1 MLRRIVLF
9 LAMSVMLLSLLAP
22 VAFGADPAHPTAE
35 HSQPPLL
42 ANPLAGDEHGRA
54 ARLQAVWVLII
65 FVVLLAILYPTAWKN
80 VLAGLK
86 AREQRIRADIAEA
99 EQARVRAEATLKEYN
114 AQLAA
119 ADAKVR
125 DMIAGAVTQGERVA
139 ADIRARAVAEAD
151 ESRQRALREIEGAR
165 KQALAEIYERAAE
178 LSTGIAEK
186 ILRRNINVD
195 DQRDLVRR
203 SLEELQTVQ
212 R

>member
-9 LAMSVMLLSLLAP
+9 LALGVTLLGPLAP
-22 VAFGADPAHPTAE
+22 AAPAADPAGAE
-35 HSQPPLL
+35 SKPPLL
-42 ANPLAGDEHGRA
+42 ANPFGDDHHAAA
-54 ARLQAVWVLII
+54 ARRQAVWVLVI
-65 FVVLLAILYPTAWKN
+65 FVILLAILYPTAWKN

-86 AREQRIRADIAEA
+86 AREARIRQDIADAEA
-99 EQARVRAEATLKEYN
+99 ARTRAEATLKEYN
-114 AQLAA
+114 VQLAA
-119 ADAKVR
+119 AESKVR

-139 ADIRARAVAEAD
+139 ADIRAKAVAEAD
-151 ESRQRALREIEGAR
+151 ESRQRALREIEAAR

-186 ILRRNINVD
+186 ILKRNINAD

>member
-9 LAMSVMLLSLLAP
+9 IAMSVTLLSPVTPLAF
-22 VAFGADPAHPTAE
+22 AADTATDA
-35 HSQPPLL
+35 SGKPPLI
-42 ANPLAGDEHGRA
+42 ANPLGDDHHA
-54 ARLQAVWVLII
+54 ANARRQAIWVLVI

-99 EQARVRAEATLKEYN
+99 EHARAKAEATLKEYN
-114 AQLAA
+114 TQLAA
-119 ADAKVR
+119 AEAKVR
-125 DMIAGAVTQGERVA
+125 DMIGAAVVQGERVA
-139 ADIRARAVAEAD
+139 ADIRAKAVAEAE
-151 ESRQRALREIEGAR
+151 ESRQRAVRDIESAR

-186 ILRRNINVD
+186 ILKRNINAD

>member
-9 LAMSVMLLSLLAP
+9 LAMSVMLLTPTTPIAR
-22 VAFGADPAHPTAE
+22 AADPATE
-35 HSQPPLL
+35 HAKPPLL
-42 ANPLAGDEHGRA
+42 ANPMADDEHGAA
-54 ARLQAVWVLII
+54 ARKQALWTLII

-86 AREQRIRADIAEA
+86 AREARIRQDIADAEA
-99 EQARVRAEATLKEYN
+99 ARTRAEATLKEYN

-119 ADAKVR
+119 AETKVR
-125 DMIAGAVTQGERVA
+125 EMIAGAVTQGERVA
-139 ADIRARAVAEAD
+139 ADIRAKAVAEAE

-186 ILRRNINVD
+186 ILRRNISVD

>member
-1 MLRRIVLF
+1 MLRRIVLC
-9 LAMSVMLLSLLAP
+9 LVMSVTLFGPLAP
-22 VAFGADPAHPTAE
+22 IVLAADPAGDTHGK
-35 HSQPPLL
+35 PPLL
-42 ANPLAGDEHGRA
+42 ANPFGHDEHAIA
-54 ARLQAVWVLII
+54 ARRQAVWKLII

-80 VLAGLK
+80 VLGGLK
-86 AREQRIRADIAEA
+86 AREQRIRKDIADAEA
-99 EQARVRAEATLKEYN
+99 ARTKAEATLREYN

-119 ADAKVR
+119 AEAKVR
-125 DMIAGAVTQGERVA
+125 DMIGAAVVQGERVA

-151 ESRQRALREIEGAR
+151 ESRQRAVRDIETAR

-186 ILRRNINVD
+186 ILKRNINAD